1 MSSNLSNKEGI
12 LNTFAKKKIDRIV
25 FSPRIYYWYLG
36 NRLFKKGKHIKQL
49 KDKIPERFLKKSQL
63 DIYKMLEASPRYS
76 EETLYLPL
84 IDTRINPEAK
94 IEITTQRGN
103 KKDETITKYKT
114 PLGNLTEAIA
124 VGGGLGGHYT
134 EFPVKSVEDMKI
146 MQYILENTEFR
157 FLQKNFIRAEKQIKD
172 LGVVS
177 TYLFSSPYQRLVKIT
192 MGFVRTV
199 IFLKRYPNEMEKF
212 ISFLEEWDD
221 QMYDSIAESPLKVI
235 NFGENIDADLSPPPQ
250 FEKYLM
256 PYFKRRVKQ
265 LHQAGKYCHIH
276 MDGSLKDLLPLLA
289 DLPFD
294 GLEALTPKPQGDVT
308 LEELKDS
315 IGDKVLLDGIPSIL
329 FLPEYSNEYLR
340 EYTQKVLEIFS
351 PNLILGVSDELSP
364 NGDICKVEMIAEMVK
379 KFEL

>member
-63 DIYKMLEASPRYS
+63 DIYKMLGASPRYS

-134 EFPVKSVEDMKI
+134 EFPVKSVGDMKI

-199 IFLKRYPNEMEKF
+199 IFLKRHPNEMEKF

>member
-12 LNTFAKKKIDRIV
+12 LNTFAKKKIDKIV

-63 DIYKMLEASPRYS
+63 DIYKMLGASPRYS

-157 FLQKNFIRAEKQIKD
+157 FLQENFIRAEKQIGD